1 MRLCRPL
8 AAAKATSMQACG
20 GAALRTVSVNGVLVL
35 VTEQNARSANEGH
48 ALTRHSM
55 FCKQAIQ

>member
-1 MRLCRPL
+1 MSLCQPL
-8 AAAKATSMQACG
+8 APAKATSISACG

-35 VTEQNARSANEGH
+35 VTEQNARSANEGD
-48 ALTRHSM
+48 ARTRHSI

>member
-1 MRLCRPL
+1 MSLCRPL
-8 AAAKATSMQACG
+8 AAAKATFTQACG

-35 VTEQNARSANEGH
+35 VTEQNARSANEGD
-48 ALTRHSM
+48 ARTRHSI

>member
-1 MRLCRPL
+1 MSLCRPL
-8 AAAKATSMQACG
+8 APAKATSTQACG

-35 VTEQNARSANEGH
+35 VTEQHARSANEGH
-48 ALTRHSM
+48 ARTKHGI